1 MLSIAT
7 EEFIKKLA
15 LAGHRE
21 STAER
26 RNSVTYNDLAAATQ
40 QYQEFMF
47 LQDTI
52 PQPLTVAD
60 AFERRAAKEKAQ
72 LEDNPA
78 IASGSTYIPSF
89 VTPSGLA
96 LTNAQKGKGKSKA
109 TTNGKAKVNG
119 SGTNGTVR
127 SRQRDKHG
135 RYSNGGDE
143 AMEFA
148 EGTDGTPST
157 PQRKSRTSREDGD
170 EAEQPGL
177 QMYPIDA
184 NGFQQ
189 ATHSPWPAMQQPSDS
204 NSSPHQDG
212 QWSPQHYLGPAS
224 GFLQDH
230 RLPFGTENPG
240 RTIYSQR

>member
-1 MLSIAT
+1 LSIAT

-21 STAER
+21 CMAER
-26 RNSVTYNDLAAATQ
+26 RGSVNYNDLAAATQ

-60 AFERRAAKEKAQ
+60 AFERRAAKEKAL

-96 LTNAQKGKGKSKA
+96 LTNAQKGKGKSKVA
-109 TTNGKAKVNG
+109 TNGKAKING
-119 SGTNGTVR
+119 SGTNGVVR
-127 SRQRDKHG
+127 ARQRDKHG
-135 RYSNGGDE
+135 RYSNAGDE
-143 AMEFA
+143 GESMDVTN
-148 EGTDGTPST
+148 GTQSGTVR
-157 PQRKSRTSREDGD
+157 RKSRTSRADET
-170 EAEQPGL
+170 EAEDADNQA
-177 QMYPIDA
+177 YPVEE
-184 NGFQQ
+184 NGYQQ
-189 ATHSPWPAMQQPSDS
+189 APHSPWPAMQHPPETSPSP
-204 NSSPHQDG
+204 NQEG
-212 QWSPQHYLGPAS
+212 RWSPQHYLGPAS